1 CTRDF
6 SSWDYNRLDVW

>member
-6 SSWDYNRLDVW
+6 SSWDYSQFDVW

>member
-6 SSWDYNRLDVW
+6 SSWDYNRFDVW